1 METSTPQ
8 LYWYTDSQSESIRLD
23 TLTANQNPSGFKEL
37 EHLKGKTTTHA
48 YNKQRLCAGVDI
60 NISLSS

>member
-1 METSTPQ
+1 MIPQ
-8 LYWYTDSQSESIRLD
+8 EWFFTDDRHD

-37 EHLKGKTTTHA
+37 EHLQWKTTTHT

-60 NISLSS
+60 NI